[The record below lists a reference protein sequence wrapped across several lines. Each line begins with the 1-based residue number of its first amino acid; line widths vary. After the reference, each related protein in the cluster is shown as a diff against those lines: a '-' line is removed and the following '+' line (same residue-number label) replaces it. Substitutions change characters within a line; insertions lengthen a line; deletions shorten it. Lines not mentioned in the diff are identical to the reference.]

1 MVPPM
6 LGALTIPPAE
16 HEVASAAARI
26 SDGALDHATV
36 ARWPQAHDH
45 HAYLLTAPDGCQ
57 YLFKAGRMRHPGRMR
72 RYLHVAAML
81 KEYLVPHP
89 TLRWYDMDKD
99 TLSVPYLIQ
108 DFLRGQDLGSVGAE
122 LSFTDQH
129 RVGAKLASAFRALH
143 QIDYVDTP
151 TSWATEFDDRFRTRV
166 AECVVLDAI
175 DKAAVERIVAY
186 YDARRGALDDV
197 PRRLSHDDPS
207 AENIIVERRDD
218 GWQFVALVDFER
230 ARGRDPLLDLAK
242 LRASTFAAWP
252 AMAAPF
258 NAAYGTLE
266 PYGPDLRARAELYD
280 LYVPLA
286 AVAYFRENE
295 RPDREESARAALR
308 AWLDR
313 AA

>member
-1 MVPPM
+1 M
-6 LGALTIPPAE
+6 LGALTVPPAE
-16 HEVASAAARI
+16 DEVARAAARV
-26 SDGALDHATV
+26 SDGALGQATV
-36 ARWPQAHDH
+36 ARWPRAHDH
-45 HAYLLTAPDGCQ
+45 HAYLLTARDGRQ
-57 YLFKAGRMRHPGRMR
+57 YLFKAARMRHPGRMR
-72 RYLHVAAML
+72 RYVHVAAML
-81 KEYLVPHP
+81 RQHAVAHP
-89 TLRWYDMDKD
+89 VLRWYDMDKD
-99 TLSVPYLIQ
+99 TLAVPYLIQ
-108 DFLRGQDLGSVGAE
+108 DFLRGQDLGSAGSE

-129 RVGAKLASAFRALH
+129 RVGTKLAAAFRALH

-175 DKAAVERIVAY
+175 DRPAVARIVAY
-186 YDARRGALDDV
+186 YDARREALEDV

-207 AENIIVERRDD
+207 PDNIIVERGGE

-242 LRASTFAAWP
+242 LRATTFATWP

-258 NAAYGTLE
+258 NAAYGALE

-286 AVAYFRENE
+286 AIAHFRENE
-295 RPDREESARAALR
+295 LPEREAAARTALR

-313 AA
+313 EA